1 MFKLRKTKKVKP
13 LTIEERLIALETSIE
28 TERLAKQEAE
38 AKLAK
43 ANQELSI
50 LRETAK
56 EHEEK
61 KNSSEPWVEVTGESI
76 DPVRGIEIRLDWNAA
91 FIQYLKENGIT
102 GRDEDTAVQKWLA
115 FLYQD
120 LIETLEQ
127 KAIDNSDKK
136 TVSDF
141 L

>member
-1 MFKLRKTKKVKP
+1 MFNLWKSKKVKS
-13 LTIEERLIALETSIE
+13 LTLEERLAALESNVE
-28 TERLAKQEAE
+28 TERVARQEVE
-38 AKLAK
+38 DKLAK

-61 KNSSEPWVEVTGESI
+61 KNSSDPWVEVVGESI

-120 LIETLEQ
+120 MVETLEQ
-127 KAIDNSDKK
+127 KAIDNSDIPK
-136 TVSDF
+136 VSDF